1 MESSPDSR
9 GQARRRAWSWIVLA
23 AAAALAWWIW
33 PKALHTAATAIL
45 ESKEIKAGNG
55 APDFTLKNARGEA
68 VSLESYR
75 GKVVLLNFWA
85 TWCGPCKTEIP
96 WFIDLQNRYGAREFT
111 VLGVSM
117 DEDGWKA
124 VTPYVAAHGM
134 NYPVL
139 LGDEKVNQLFGGI
152 EALPTTMIVDKDGKF
167 AYIHYGLV
175 SEAQYEREIQDAMC
189 GGCNKVTEPEA
200 ETKQYE
206 LHGVVRKVDA
216 KEATATIDGEA
227 VKGWMAAMTM
237 EYPVRDKA
245 ELGRL
250 REGEKVAAKVYVA
263 GDRYWVAEIREEK

>member
-1 MESSPDSR
+1 M
-9 GQARRRAWSWIVLA
+9 VLAGA
-23 AAAALAWWIW
+23 AAAAWWIW

-45 ESKEIKAGNG
+45 ESKEIKAGNA
-55 APDFTLKNARGEA
+55 APDFTLKDARGGS
-68 VSLESYR
+68 VSLASFE

-96 WFIDLQNRYGAREFT
+96 WFIELQNKYGARGFT

-117 DEDGWKA
+117 DEEGWKV
-124 VTPYVAAHGM
+124 VTPYVAEHGM

-152 EALPTTMIVDKDGKF
+152 EALPTTMIVDRDGKF

-175 SEAQYEREIQDAMC
+175 SAGQYEREIQDALC
-189 GGCNKVTEPEA
+189 GGCSKVTEPEA

-206 LHGVVRKVDA
+206 LHGVVRKVDG
-216 KEATATIDGEA
+216 KESTATIAGEA

-237 EYPVRDKA
+237 EYPVRDPA

-250 REGEKVAAKVYVA
+250 RVGEKIAAKVFVA
-263 GDRYWVAEIREEK
+263 GEHYWVAEIREEK